1 MSCLQNIQG
10 VIFAR
15 GTQQQLTITDTQHL
29 IHIYIVSICE
39 APIRKDR
46 NNLLTTQLWLLYY
59 NYLREKGQNYKRN
72 IFPEVRGPV
81 RECEGGWR
89 WRQWWGQTVEVGEE
103 EGSPPGAAERPG
115 EVGRWWW
122 QWPWLDSYQDMWQM
136 MLEIKCQLRKNCI
149 VWV

>member
-1 MSCLQNIQG
+1 MFYS
-10 VIFAR
+10 
-15 GTQQQLTITDTQHL
+15 
-29 IHIYIVSICE
+29 
-39 APIRKDR
+39 
-46 NNLLTTQLWLLYY
+46 
-59 NYLREKGQNYKRN
+59 YLREKGQNYKRN

-115 EVGRWWW
+115 VEGRWWW

-136 MLEIKCQLRKNCI
+136 MLEIKCQLRKNQPSIDLKISSVTDVPSKNKLWRKDNISWQWNTHQAEQNTDIKCT
-149 VWV
+149 VLSNLQ